1 MTTLEHMSLLALE
14 EADAVISAI
23 LSDLDLCKA
32 PRSEAERYEALY
44 RNALENVLARRMGAV
59 ESLEFEGELREV
71 LDQAEQILG
80 PGLAKE
86 MEPATRRYM
95 ERAFRAGHAMRGLP
109 GTVQTLFDKP
119 RKEAVDWLVTHDG
132 FYLGKVFPEFVREPF
147 KEAIAQGIQEGL
159 GRKDIARR
167 LKDIMAGSPDAPG
180 KDSAYTRVASV
191 GVNRAHNWGGAFAL
205 EAAQVET
212 YTWKAVADERSCP
225 RCLFF
230 DGKTFSTG
238 GAMNTVR
245 KALASPPEAI
255 EKLAPWPREDA
266 ETGEPYIETGGKRE
280 GLQGKDTAWLQEQG
294 MGLPPS
300 HPGCRCITVAEVG

>member
-1 MTTLEHMSLLALE
+1 MDLARMSLLDLE
-14 EADAVISAI
+14 EADTVIAAI

-32 PRSEAERYEALY
+32 PKSEAERYEALY
-44 RNALENVLARRMGAV
+44 AAALEKVLVRRMGAV

-71 LDQAEQILG
+71 LDKAEKILG

-86 MEPATRRYM
+86 MEPVTRRYL

-119 RKEAVDWLVTHDG
+119 RREAVDWLVEHDG

-147 KEAIAQGIQEGL
+147 RDAIAGGIQEGL

-191 GVNRAHNWGGAFAL
+191 GVNRANNWGGAFAL

-212 YTWKAVADERSCP
+212 YTWRTSADERVCP
-225 RCLFF
+225 RCGLF

-238 GAMNTVR
+238 GAMALVR

-255 EKLAPWPREDA
+255 EKIAPWPREDA
-266 ETGEPYIETGGKRE
+266 ETGEAYIETGGKRE
-280 GLQGKDTAWLQEQG
+280 FLRGKDEAWLQEQG
-294 MGLPPS
+294 LCLAPL
-300 HPGCRCITVAEVG
+300 HAGCRCVILPEVG